1 MKKIVSILLVIGLV
15 CCLAGTATAET
26 TVQPRLNNTTSA
38 SLAFDIDENGQANIG
53 LSCFGECGTMTGVTA
68 TTYIEKKTFL
78 FFWSRVDI
86 GTGNDVWVDIYAGC
100 NFVKGHSVQ
109 LTSKGTYRAVTEMV
123 VSGSAGADDVLN
135 IDLEDTYE

>member
-26 TVQPRLNNTTSA
+26 TVQPRLNNTTAATLVFS
-38 SLAFDIDENGQANIG
+38 IDENGLAEVV
-53 LSCFGECGTMTGVTA
+53 LTCYGECGTMTGVTA

-100 NFVKGHSVQ
+100 DFIKGHTVQ

-123 VSGSAGADDVLN
+123 VSGSAGADDVIN
-135 IDLEDTYE
+135 IDIEDDYA